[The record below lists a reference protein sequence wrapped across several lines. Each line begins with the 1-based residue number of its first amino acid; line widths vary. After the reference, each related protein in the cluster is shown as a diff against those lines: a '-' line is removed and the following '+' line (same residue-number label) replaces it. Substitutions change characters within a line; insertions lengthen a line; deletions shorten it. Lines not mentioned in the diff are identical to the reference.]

1 MRLFFFFSLPF
12 IGLSII
18 ACSKNATVSTPVT
31 PGGSDTTVTVV
42 KDTTPQTKYDIPQLS
57 SCLLFTTAPVV
68 DTMQRQEY
76 NELSGIASSVTNP
89 GILYVHEDDAG
100 TNIVPLTNAQGD
112 DLGKLVLDNIST
124 RNIED
129 VRVAPGPEAGKSYIY
144 LADIGDN
151 NASRKTITIFRFAE
165 PVLKD
170 LSGTSAIHVQSIDK
184 IELAYP
190 KGAVNAET
198 LLVDPVTKDIFVASK
213 ETSRSTIYMA
223 TYPQSLTS
231 TTVLKSVV
239 KTDLDLLTSGDISP
253 GGSEILLRNK
263 GQIWYWKR
271 TAGQSVAQT
280 ILTAPQAAPYAGNE
294 HQGEGIC
301 FMHDASGYFTDTEI
315 KDHPGEVST
324 ISFYKRK

>member
-1 MRLFFFFSLPF
+1 MKFSIFFPAITL
-12 IGLSII
+12 LALV
-18 ACSKNATVSTPVT
+18 ACSKKSTTATPDP

-42 KDTTPQTKYDIPQLS
+42 QDTTPQTKYDITQLE
-57 SCLLFTTAPVV
+57 SCLLFVTVPVV
-68 DTMQRQEY
+68 DTMARQEY

-89 GILYVHEDDAG
+89 GVLYVHDDNAG
-100 TNIVPLTNAQGD
+100 TNTIPLTNAHGD

-124 RNIED
+124 RNLED
-129 VRVAPGPEAGKSYIY
+129 IRVGPGPQAGKSYIY

-151 NASRKTITIFRFAE
+151 NASRKTITVFRFEE
-165 PVLKD
+165 PVLKE
-170 LSGTSAIHVQSIDK
+170 LSGASVIHVQSIDK

-213 ETSRSTIYMA
+213 ETSRSTIYA
-223 TYPQSLTS
+223 ASYPQSLTS
-231 TTVLKSVV
+231 TTILKSVV
-239 KTDLDLLTSGDISP
+239 KTNLDLLTSGDISP
-253 GGSEILLRNK
+253 DGSEILLRNK

-271 TAGQSVAQT
+271 TAGQSIAQA
-280 ILTAPQAAPYAGNE
+280 ILTVPQAAPYAGNE

-301 FMHDASGYFTDTEI
+301 FMYDASGYLTDTEI
-315 KDHPGEVST
+315 KDHPGAVST

>member
-1 MRLFFFFSLPF
+1 MRLFFFFSLLF
-12 IGLSII
+12 IALNIV
-18 ACSKNATVSTPVT
+18 ACSKKSTSVT
-31 PGGSDTTVTVV
+31 PGNPGGSDTIVTVV
-42 KDTTPQTKYDIPQLS
+42 KDTTPQTKYDITQLN
-57 SCLLFTTAPVV
+57 SCLLFTAIPII

-89 GILYVHEDDAG
+89 GILYVHEDNAG
-100 TNIVPLTNAQGD
+100 TTTIPLTNAQGD

-129 VRVAPGPEAGKSYIY
+129 VRVAPGPDAGKSYVY

-151 NASRKTITIFRFAE
+151 NASRKTITVYRFVE
-165 PVLKD
+165 PVLND
-170 LSGTSAIHVQSIDK
+170 LSGTSVIHVQAIDK
-184 IELAYP
+184 IELVYP

-213 ETSRSTIYMA
+213 ETSRSTIYNA
-223 TYPQSLTS
+223 AYPQSTAS

-253 GGSEILLRNK
+253 DGSEILLRNK

-271 TAGQSVAQT
+271 SVGQSVAQT
-280 ILTAPQAAPYAGNE
+280 ILTAPQTAPYAGNE

-301 FMHDASGYFTDTEI
+301 FVYNGSGYFTDTEI
-315 KDHPGEVST
+315 KDHPGAVST

>member
-1 MRLFFFFSLPF
+1 MRLFFFFPLPF
-12 IGLSII
+12 IALGIV
-18 ACSKNATVSTPVT
+18 ACSKNSTSATPDT

-42 KDTTPQTKYDIPQLS
+42 KDTTPQTRYDITQLEY
-57 SCLLFTTAPVV
+57 CLSFATIPVV

-76 NELSGIASSVTNP
+76 NELSGIASSVMNP
-89 GILYVHEDDAG
+89 GVLYVHEDNAG
-100 TNIVPLTNAQGD
+100 TNTIPLTNAHGD

-129 VRVAPGPEAGKSYIY
+129 IRVAPGPEAGKSYIY

-151 NASRKTITIFRFAE
+151 NASRKTITVYRFVE

-170 LSGTSAIHVQSIDK
+170 LSGSSAVHIQAIDK

-190 KGAVNAET
+190 KNAVNAET

-213 ETSRSTIYMA
+213 ETSRSTIYTA
-223 TYPQSLTS
+223 TYPQSLS
-231 TTVLKSVV
+231 NTTVLKAVV

-253 GGSEILLRNK
+253 DGSEILLRNK

-271 TAGQSVAQT
+271 TAGQSVAQA
-280 ILTAPQAAPYAGNE
+280 ILMAPQTAPYAGNE

-301 FMHDASGYFTDTEI
+301 FMYDGGGYVTDTEI
-315 KDHPGEVST
+315 KDHPGAVST